1 MGIFGSGVSEV
12 NEPWGTYTLIDVRS
26 KSEWDEGHIN
36 GAILIPHT
44 QIEQKIADYVSDKNY
59 PIKLYCRSGHRA
71 SIAEDALKKMGYQNV
86 VNLGGYNSAKKL
98 IKDAPAE

>member
-1 MGIFGSGVSEV
+1 MGIGGSEVSEV

-26 KSEWDEGHIN
+26 KDEYDEGHIN

-44 QIEQKIADYVSDKNY
+44 QIEQKISNYVSDKNY

-71 SIAEDALKKMGYQNV
+71 SIAKDALNRMGYQNV
-86 VNLGGYNSAKKL
+86 VNLGGFNDAKKL